1 VQSEQNQNPFER
13 IRRVNDE
20 GIEYWSARDLS
31 KLLGYARYG
40 KFVPVIE
47 KATQACANSGQ
58 IVADHFA
65 HIRQMVNIGKG
76 AQRAVDD
83 VELSRYACYLVVQ
96 NADPAKEIV
105 ALGQTY
111 FAVQTRRSERVD
123 EMLAAMSEEQRRLF
137 LHNQLTIQNRALAQT
152 VTQAG
157 IVQPEDFAIFQDH
170 GYMGLYGGLRAND
183 IADRKGLNAE
193 NSDIIDYMGSEELAN
208 NIFRAVQANSKLR
221 RDAITD
227 KDTANRSHQAIGQ
240 EVRYTIERIGGTL
253 PEDLPTPATS
263 IQELQAPRNARPEL
277 LDKSAKKK
285 KLSD

>member
-1 VQSEQNQNPFER
+1 VQGEQSQNPFER
-13 IRRVNDE
+13 IRRINDE
-20 GIEYWSARDLS
+20 GVEYWSARDLS

-40 KFVPVIE
+40 KFTPVIE
-47 KATQACANSGQ
+47 KAAQACANSGQ
-58 IVADHFA
+58 VVADHFA
-65 HIRQMVNIGKG
+65 HIQQMVNIGKG

-96 NADPAKEIV
+96 NADPSKEIV

-170 GYMGLYGGLRAND
+170 GYMGLYGGLKATQ
-183 IADRKGLNAE
+183 IADRKGLNVE
-193 NSDIIDYMGSEELAN
+193 QTDIIDYMGSEELAN

-263 IQELQAPRNARPEL
+263 IQELQAPRNARREL
-277 LDKSAKKK
+277 LNKPKPPKKAK
-285 KLSD
+285 